1 MAANESPAG
10 ARPGRAES
18 PPADHWQRWAAE
30 PASAVAAVPAVVPP
44 LASSDMPASIGS
56 APPPLPGPAFLAEA
70 GNNDQA
76 PLASDSP
83 YRVLIVEDDR
93 AQALF
98 AQSVLHGAGMQAIV
112 HSDADGALQAIK
124 EHRPD
129 LILMDLHLPG
139 LDGMRLTALIRQQP
153 GLQLLP
159 IVFLSGD
166 PDPERQFEVLD
177 SGADDYLS
185 KPIRPRHLIAPWP
198 TASAAHVRRPRP
210 CPVPAAYRPPAI
222 RKPACRRAITY
233 CSSSTPHS
241 PTATGAVCSSSK
253 WPARWGCAN
262 AMVMPPSSA

>member
-1 MAANESPAG
+1 M
-10 ARPGRAES
+10 
-18 PPADHWQRWAAE
+18 
-30 PASAVAAVPAVVPP
+30 
-44 LASSDMPASIGS
+44 
-56 APPPLPGPAFLAEA
+56 LAEA
-70 GNNDQA
+70 GNNDLA
-76 PLASDSP
+76 PPPSDSP

-185 KPIRPRHLIAPWP
+185 KPIRPRHLIA
-198 TASAAHVRRPRP
+198 AVANRIRRARAQAATLPG
-210 CPVPAAYRPPAI
+210 VPAPRPPAI
-222 RKPACRRAITY
+222 RKPGCRRGTRAAAAQRRARPPRPGRRVLHRVASALGLRERYGYAAFERLMVQAGQRLAEAGHPHLLARLNDNSFLLLARNADEDSLEGIAARCASSCRRA
-233 CSSSTPHS
+233 
-241 PTATGAVCSSSK
+241 
-253 WPARWGCAN
+253 
-262 AMVMPPSSA
+262 PS

>member
-10 ARPGRAES
+10 ARPGRAET
-18 PPADHWQRWAAE
+18 PPADHWQRWAPEAAG
-30 PASAVAAVPAVVPP
+30 PAVAAPTAATPPPIATDTPAPVN
-44 LASSDMPASIGS
+44 S
-56 APPPLPGPAFLAEA
+56 APPPLPGPIALAEA
-70 GNNDQA
+70 GNNDLA
-76 PLASDSP
+76 PPPSDSP

-112 HSDADGALQAIK
+112 HSDADAALQAIK

-177 SGADDYLS
+177 SPLS
-185 KPIRPRHLIAPWP
+185 AGGDRVGR
-198 TASAAHVRRPRP
+198 
-210 CPVPAAYRPPAI
+210 
-222 RKPACRRAITY
+222 
-233 CSSSTPHS
+233 
-241 PTATGAVCSSSK
+241 
-253 WPARWGCAN
+253 
-262 AMVMPPSSA
+262 

>member
-1 MAANESPAG
+1 MAAA
-10 ARPGRAES
+10 
-18 PPADHWQRWAAE
+18 PP
-30 PASAVAAVPAVVPP
+30 AVAADVPAPVN
-44 LASSDMPASIGS
+44 G
-56 APPPLPGPAFLAEA
+56 APPPLPGPITAAEA
-70 GNNDQA
+70 GNNDLA
-76 PLASDSP
+76 PPSSDSP

-185 KPIRPRHLIAPWP
+185 KPIRPRHLIA
-198 TASAAHVRRPRP
+198 AVANRIRRARARRRP
-210 CPVPAAYRPPAI
+210 CLVPAAHRPPAI
-222 RKPACRRAITY
+222 RKPACRRAITC
-233 CSSSTPHS
+233 CSSSTPHL
-241 PTATGAVCSSSK
+241 PTATAAACSSSK
-253 WPARWGCAN
+253 WPARWACAS
-262 AMVMPPSSA
+262 AMAMPRLNG